1 MLRMPTWM
9 AVLGLLSS
17 ASLGAETLMVRE
29 QVGRGREHVMP
40 GRVLVQFNAGT
51 EEARVAATL
60 HAAGGREEWRSSFSR
75 GLRLVRVPA
84 GEAVEQAVARFSK
97 LPGVEFSEPVYMRQL
112 NYEPNDEFLRFQWN
126 LRLINASR
134 TWDIQKGK
142 NSVVVA
148 VLDSGVAHEDLAP
161 FTVDLGIFT
170 VDQSS
175 FPITV
180 GPFRKTPDWGGTT
193 FVKPFDAVFGSA
205 HAWDDEGHG
214 THVAST
220 VAESGDN
227 RLGFTGLAYNVALMP
242 VKVCLSQPRIDP
254 DLVGCPTFAIAD
266 GIDYARTNGAKV
278 INLSLGGT
286 FPSEVE
292 RRAVQRAAAANV
304 VIVASAG
311 NENGPVGYPAAFSEV
326 IAVGAV
332 DGRRQ
337 KASYS
342 NFGPELDLVAPGGT
356 SRDDADSDGLP
367 DVVFQQ
373 SIDPFAAEQGIY
385 TQVGYLGLAGTSM
398 ASPHVAAAAALLI
411 SQGITDANSVREAL
425 QQNADDLGAA
435 GRDNQFGFGL
445 INIPKALTGLGLNH

>member
-1 MLRMPTWM
+1 MTTWI
-9 AVLGLLSS
+9 AVLSLLGGVP
-17 ASLGAETLMVRE
+17 LGAETMLVRE
-29 QVGRGREHVMP
+29 QAGRGRERVLP
-40 GRVLVQFNAGT
+40 GRVLVQFNTGT
-51 EEARVAATL
+51 EDARVAATL
-60 HAAGGREEWRSSFSR
+60 HAAGGREEWRSGFTR

-84 GEAVEQAVARFSK
+84 GEGVEHAVARFGK
-97 LPGVEFSEPVYMRQL
+97 LPEVEFAEPVYLRQL
-112 NYEPNDEFLRFQWN
+112 AYEPNDEFLRFQWN
-126 LRLINASR
+126 MRLINAPR
-134 TWDIQKGK
+134 IWDIQKGK
-142 NSVVVA
+142 NTVVVA

-180 GPFRKTPDWGGTT
+180 GPFRRTPDWGGTT
-193 FVKPFDAVFGSA
+193 FVKPYDAVFGTA

-220 VAESGDN
+220 VAEAGDN
-227 RLGFTGLAYNVALMP
+227 RVGFTGLAYNAALMP

-266 GIDYARTNGAKV
+266 GIDYARTNGAKI

-286 FPSEVE
+286 FPSEAE
-292 RRAVQRAAAANV
+292 RRAVQRAAAANM

-311 NENGPVGYPAAFSEV
+311 NENGPVGYPAAFAEV

-356 SRDDADSDGLP
+356 GRDDADSDGLP
-367 DVVFQQ
+367 DFVFQQ
-373 SIDPFAAEQGIY
+373 SINPLAAEQGVY
-385 TQVGYLGLAGTSM
+385 TEVTYLGLAGTSM
-398 ASPHVAAAAALLI
+398 ASPHVAAAAALLV
-411 SQGITDANSVREAL
+411 SQGISDANSVREAL

-445 INIPKALTGLGLNH
+445 INPVKALTGLGLNH